1 MGTVVGWWLSASAS
15 LAWWIAVHCKTAM
28 VAVVWQRVSL
38 MKVSWNVPGRF
49 MVTSNSPLPWRWAP
63 EGGVHAIAAAELPG
77 HEAPP
82 NAGEPREIAMKHE
95 SLLNLP
101 CGRCR
106 HGFDSAK

>member
-1 MGTVVGWWLSASAS
+1 MGTVVGWLLSAGAS
-15 LAWWIAVHCKTAM
+15 LVWWIAVHCKTAM

-38 MKVSWNVPGRF
+38 MQVSWNVPGRF

-82 NAGEPREIAMKHE
+82 QCWRAKR
-95 SLLNLP
+95 
-101 CGRCR
+101 
-106 HGFDSAK
+106 DSNETCILTEFAVC